1 VRVDGWGFVSGS
13 LEGHASGGKKRDRR
27 GQHKTRRVSKKDA
40 GMDGGK
46 GGDGTGTN
54 TNILSVFMESSP
66 LTIEMRSWLYF
77 DLNAVLSR

>member
-1 VRVDGWGFVSGS
+1 
-13 LEGHASGGKKRDRR
+13 
-27 GQHKTRRVSKKDA
+27 
-40 GMDGGK
+40 MDGGK